1 MLEKAMISGVT
12 HTVEEAVFEVR
23 GSDPAVLFETLAGAG
38 VSVDTLIQIGDEVVF
53 SAPAED
59 QPEIEAAL
67 DGLGLAWSDV
77 QGLGKVSVV
86 GAGMKSH
93 PGVAART
100 FATVRDRGVEAQFV
114 STSPIKI
121 SFYVGHD
128 DVDRTVAALHEAFD
142 LSSPAAERQHA

>member
-12 HTVEEAVFEVR
+12 HTVDEAVYRIVDGDR
-23 GSDPAVLFETLAGAG
+23 ARVFETLADAE
-38 VSVDTLIQIGDEVVF
+38 VNIDTIIEVGPEIIF
-53 SAPAED
+53 SAPLED
-59 QPEIEAAL
+59 RPATAAAL
-67 DGLGLAWSDV
+67 DGLGLAWSEV
-77 QGLGKVSVV
+77 EGLGKVSLV

-100 FATVRDRGVEAQFV
+100 FATVRDLGVDAQFV

-121 SFYVGHD
+121 SFYVAHD
-128 DVDRTVAALHEAFD
+128 DVERTVAALHEAFD